1 MKVYAVGAVLLAG
14 SCLIPVV
21 FGFSLIPRVA
31 LSFFNAIGGA
41 FAFEAIMKV
50 WSQESFPTLLRSTVQ
65 GSVIGI
71 ARVLAAGV
79 ALITPALMNTP
90 TMAYLLLTIIVTVG
104 LVCGWV
110 GFRRT
115 GFDAFAEE
123 TLDASALCPRCR
135 LRRRHEPRRAFRC
148 RHQDTHRPSTP
159 SPPRCA
165 ACRSARTALP
175 PPPIRRDRE
184 VTHDHD

>member
-1 MKVYAVGAVLLAG
+1 M
-14 SCLIPVV
+14 
-21 FGFSLIPRVA
+21 
-31 LSFFNAIGGA
+31 
-41 FAFEAIMKV
+41 
-50 WSQESFPTLLRSTVQ
+50 
-65 GSVIGI
+65 IGI

-123 TLDASALCPRCR
+123 TLDASTLSAPAAASVGGT
-135 LRRRHEPRRAFRC
+135 RRP
-148 RHQDTHRPSTP
+148 
-159 SPPRCA
+159 
-165 ACRSARTALP
+165 ARIPVPAPGHAPTVDALP
-175 PPPIRRDRE
+175 APNAAPHAVRHAQLSPTTPYAPTER
-184 VTHDHD
+184 